1 MLAELLPLLHRTF
14 APALEVFPTPLEYRI
29 TRWGLDPYSFGSY
42 SYDKLGWKQQH
53 RIDLRAPEISPPPA
67 ATPPRAHSPQL
78 ARGTP
83 SSEASPASGA
93 RSSSADGASEKTLER
108 PPRLFFAG
116 EACSTDAPQC
126 VHGAVD
132 TGEEAAKELLR
143 AMTLVMAC
151 LCGSG
156 SWWLSTLPTRPNWD
170 RHTHLRPLHLVLP
183 LDILA

>member
-1 MLAELLPLLHRTF
+1 MQVLSELLPLLHRTF
-14 APALEVFPTPLEYRI
+14 APALEVMPQPVEYRI

-67 ATPPRAHSPQL
+67 VTPPRSDSTQL
-78 ARGTP
+78 SCTMEPADT
-83 SSEASPASGA
+83 SPASGA
-93 RSSSADGASEKTLER
+93 RASSCLAATAAGGASEMASVER

-143 AMTLVMAC
+143 SMTLVSAH
-151 LCGSG
+151 S
-156 SWWLSTLPTRPNWD
+156 STLR
-170 RHTHLRPLHLVLP
+170 LVHG
-183 LDILA
+183 